1 MTQTLEQQ
9 ATQFLRSNNCRWDG
23 RNLAASK
30 NVDKVKAQVAFEK
43 RLVVCP
49 FSGRSTRKR

>member
-1 MTQTLEQQ
+1 MTQSLEQQ
-9 ATQFLRSNNCRWDG
+9 ATQFLHSKNLRWDG
-23 RNLAASK
+23 RNFANTK